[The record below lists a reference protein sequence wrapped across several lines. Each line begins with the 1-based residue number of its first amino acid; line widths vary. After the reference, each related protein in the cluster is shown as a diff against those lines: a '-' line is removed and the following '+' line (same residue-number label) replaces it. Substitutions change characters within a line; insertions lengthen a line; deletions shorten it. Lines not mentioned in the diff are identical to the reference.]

1 MTGIEIGIELGLE
14 IELGI
19 EIEIEIEIEIG
30 IEIGDYMV
38 VQISSGQGP
47 SECQLAAAKLF
58 EALQKEY
65 KDLRNVSYTKGEEKG
80 CFHSIRF
87 ETEHDLSG
95 LEGTVLWIC
104 QSPFRRNHRRKN
116 WYVDVSIIPGL
127 TEISADKEYRIEK
140 FQDRKS
146 VV

>member
-19 EIEIEIEIEIG
+19 EIETEIEIEIG

-58 EALQKEY
+58 EALQKE
-65 KDLRNVSYTKGEEKG
+65 
-80 CFHSIRF
+80 
-87 ETEHDLSG
+87 
-95 LEGTVLWIC
+95 
-104 QSPFRRNHRRKN
+104 
-116 WYVDVSIIPGL
+116 
-127 TEISADKEYRIEK
+127 
-140 FQDRKS
+140 
-146 VV
+146 